1 MNVLEIF
8 GMAFAMGIVSALFC
22 VFCLVALPSWLYG
35 QIPAVKR
42 RREAQERERQE
53 FSACSADLVELDKNM
68 TKENV
73 ESFLVKWPDW
83 KRTLTANAW
92 FCRIMYESGFWPLE
106 DFEARLNKAIKED
119 RHDGRGDFL
128 GGVQVDDVR
137 GDGSLLRADRVD
149 VGVRGAF

>member
-8 GMAFAMGIVSALFC
+8 GMIFAYAFASFAGVFSALFC
-22 VFCLVALPSWLYG
+22 VFCLVALLSWLYG

-42 RREAQERERQE
+42 RREAEERERQE
-53 FSACSADLVELDKNM
+53 FSACTADLVELDKNM

-83 KRTLTANAW
+83 KRTLTANALS
-92 FCRIMYESGFWPLE
+92 CRIMYESGFWPLE

-119 RHDGRGDFL
+119 KHD
-128 GGVQVDDVR
+128 
-137 GDGSLLRADRVD
+137 
-149 VGVRGAF
+149 